1 MDGLLLLCVTGA
13 AKYEA
18 RLEVQHV
25 KISKLVVFCVSSTQG
40 HNISR
45 SGRLHI
51 YPSTQPKAKGNFTHV
66 MATLQ
71 MARQQL
77 NDAIKA
83 LVLNVMQLYN
93 HLCTW
98 VMLTDAKSAFMF
110 SRLVDNWNPHIDEC
124 SCYPEFQYRAFNK
137 LFSKNCN
144 YVG

>member
-13 AKYEA
+13 VKYEA

-25 KISKLVVFCVSSTQG
+25 KISKLVVFCVSSAQG

-83 LVLNVMQLYN
+83 LVLNAMQLYN

-110 SRLVDNWNPHIDEC
+110 SRLVDNIIGTHTLMSVHAIQ
-124 SCYPEFQYRAFNK
+124 SFNIEH
-137 LFSKNCN
+137 LIN
-144 YVG
+144 YFPKIVIM